1 MLKKLTIILM
11 AISQPVFS
19 SGEIV
24 IPRGYHVF
32 AEQYQVPVK
41 LLYAVAMNESLHPT
55 SHKRAIPWPWT
66 ANVDGKSYRFNS
78 REELYNFSNELISTG
93 KRSIDICASQINWY
107 WNHKRFKNLYE
118 ATDPAICLETSA
130 KILSENHA
138 KTNNWIMAA
147 AIYHNP
153 SNKTKQQRYI
163 RTLKKNL
170 KYIDGDLDFNFT
182 YVPYENG
189 PNPIKYPSTGK
200 SKKESH
206 QDEKSK
212 NINIANSRKIIIV
225 E

>member
-11 AISQPVFS
+11 AISQPVLS

-24 IPRGYHVF
+24 IPKGYHVF
-32 AEQYQVPVK
+32 AEQYKVPVK

-130 KILSENHA
+130 KILSENHT

-153 SNKTKQQRYI
+153 SSKAKQQRYI
-163 RTLKKNL
+163 KSLKKNL
-170 KYIDGDLDFNFT
+170 KYINGDLDFNFT

-189 PNPIKYPSTGK
+189 PIPTPPMDKNKKTKQPI
-200 SKKESH
+200 
-206 QDEKSK
+206 EK
-212 NINIANSRKIIIV
+212 NNTVNIASSRKIIIV

>member
-11 AISQPVFS
+11 AISQPVLS

-24 IPRGYHVF
+24 IPKGYHVF
-32 AEQYQVPVK
+32 AEQYKVPVK

-153 SNKTKQQRYI
+153 SSEAKQQRYI
-163 RTLKKNL
+163 KSLKKNL

-189 PNPIKYPSTGK
+189 PIPTPPMDKIKKTKQPI
-200 SKKESH
+200 
-206 QDEKSK
+206 EK
-212 NINIANSRKIIIV
+212 NNAVNIASSRKIIIV

>member
-1 MLKKLTIILM
+1 MLKKLAITLM
-11 AISQPVFS
+11 VISQPALS

-24 IPRGYHVF
+24 IPKGYHVF
-32 AEQYQVPVK
+32 AKQYKVPVK

-93 KRSIDICASQINWY
+93 KLSIDICASQINWY

-118 ATDPAICLETSA
+118 ATDPAVCLETSA
-130 KILSENHA
+130 KILSENYE
-138 KTNNWIMAA
+138 KTNSWVMAA

-153 SNKTKQQRYI
+153 SNQSKQQRYI
-163 RTLKKNL
+163 KSLKKNL
-170 KYIDGDLDFNFT
+170 KYIDGELDFNFT
-182 YVPYENG
+182 YVPYKNG
-189 PNPIKYPSTGK
+189 PLPIASNDSKIKKIETTGK
-200 SKKESH
+200 MS
-206 QDEKSK
+206 
-212 NINIANSRKIIIV
+212 NINTVNSRKIIVI

>member
-11 AISQPVFS
+11 AISQPVLS

-24 IPRGYHVF
+24 IPKGYHVF
-32 AEQYQVPVK
+32 AEQYKVPVK

-130 KILSENHA
+130 KILSENHT

-153 SNKTKQQRYI
+153 SNKAKQQRYI
-163 RTLKKNL
+163 KSLKKNL
-170 KYIDGDLDFNFT
+170 KYINGDLDFNFT

-189 PNPIKYPSTGK
+189 PIPTPPMDKNKKTKQPI
-200 SKKESH
+200 
-206 QDEKSK
+206 EK
-212 NINIANSRKIIIV
+212 NNTVNIASSRKIIIV

>member
-11 AISQPVFS
+11 AISQPVLS

-24 IPRGYHVF
+24 IPKGYHVF
-32 AEQYQVPVK
+32 AEQYKVPVK

-118 ATDPAICLETSA
+118 ATDPAVCLETSA
-130 KILSENHA
+130 KILSENHT

-153 SNKTKQQRYI
+153 SSKAKQQRYI
-163 RTLKKNL
+163 KSLKKNL
-170 KYIDGDLDFNFT
+170 KYINGDLDFNFT

-189 PNPIKYPSTGK
+189 PIPTPPMDKNKKTKQPI
-200 SKKESH
+200 
-206 QDEKSK
+206 EK
-212 NINIANSRKIIIV
+212 NNTVNIASSRKIIIV

>member
-1 MLKKLTIILM
+1 M
-11 AISQPVFS
+11 
-19 SGEIV
+19 
-24 IPRGYHVF
+24 IPRGYHVY
-32 AEQYQVPVK
+32 AEQYKVPVK

-93 KRSIDICASQINWY
+93 KRSIDICASQINWL

-118 ATDPAICLETSA
+118 ATDPAVCLETSA
-130 KILSENHA
+130 KILSENHS

-153 SNKTKQQRYI
+153 SNKTKQKRYI
-163 RTLKKNL
+163 KSLKKNL
-170 KYIDGDLDFNFT
+170 QYINGDLEFNFT
-182 YVPYENG
+182 YIPYENG
-189 PNPIKYPSTGK
+189 PAPKTIPAVE
-200 SKKESH
+200 SKK
-206 QDEKSK
+206 QKDPEKNK
-212 NINIANSRKIIIV
+212 NLNVASARKIIIV